1 MSRYI
6 LEKGRPTS
14 MEGRLEKEIRVYDL
28 LESLHMEYWHTDHPD
43 AQAYTMEACRDIDE
57 VLGATVCKNLFL
69 TNRQHTD
76 FYLLMMPGDKVFKT
90 KELSG
95 QIGSARLSFGS
106 PEEMEEMLD
115 CHPGSASVMG
125 LMNDRDNRVRL
136 LVDRDVLKGEFIG
149 AHPCINT
156 SSLKLRTEEVF
167 GKFLEAVHHP
177 MTEVTL
183 TGEA

>member
-1 MSRYI
+1 
-6 LEKGRPTS
+6 
-14 MEGRLEKEIRVYDL
+14 
-28 LESLHMEYWHTDHPD
+28 
-43 AQAYTMEACRDIDE
+43 
-57 VLGATVCKNLFL
+57 
-69 TNRQHTD
+69 
-76 FYLLMMPGDKVFKT
+76 
-90 KELSG
+90 
-95 QIGSARLSFGS
+95 
-106 PEEMEEMLD
+106 MLD

-183 TGEA
+183 TGEV